1 MIKAIIIEDE
11 PFFAEMVQSFLHDF
25 YPDIELK
32 GMAQTVNDGWKLITS
47 AQPDIAFCDIEL
59 KDGTMFDVL
68 KKMNSI
74 SFQIIFITAH
84 NKFAIQAFK
93 FSAIDYLLKPV
104 EETEFRNAVDRA
116 IERVNQKQLQHIR
129 LMLENMDRSNE
140 NRRIVLR
147 TMDQIHIVNVKD
159 IVRCRADNTYTTFYL
174 VTGENILVS
183 KGMKEYEDI
192 LCENGFFKIHQSHI
206 INLQFLR
213 KIDKSSEEVILSD
226 KTRLPLSQRRKQ
238 DLLQILNES

>member
-1 MIKAIIIEDE
+1 MIKAVIIEDE
-11 PFFAEMVQSFLHDF
+11 PVYAEMVQSLSGEF
-25 YPDIELK
+25 YPGIEIR
-32 GMAQTVNDGWKLITS
+32 GYAQTVETAALLLAS

-183 KGMKEYEDI
+183 KGMIEYEDI
-192 LCENGFFKIHQSHI
+192 LCENGLFKIHQSHI

>member
-1 MIKAIIIEDE
+1 M
-11 PFFAEMVQSFLHDF
+11 
-25 YPDIELK
+25 
-32 GMAQTVNDGWKLITS
+32 
-47 AQPDIAFCDIEL
+47 
-59 KDGTMFDVL
+59 
-68 KKMNSI
+68 
-74 SFQIIFITAH
+74 
-84 NKFAIQAFK
+84 
-93 FSAIDYLLKPV
+93 
-104 EETEFRNAVDRA
+104 DRA

-174 VTGENILVS
+174 VTSENILVS

>member
-1 MIKAIIIEDE
+1 MIKAVIIEDE
-11 PFFAEMVQSFLHDF
+11 PVYAEMVQSLSGEF
-25 YPDIELK
+25 YPGIEIR
-32 GMAQTVNDGWKLITS
+32 GYAQTVETAALLLAS

-147 TMDQIHIVNVKD
+147 TMDQSHIVNVKD

>member
-1 MIKAIIIEDE
+1 MIKAVIIEDE
-11 PFFAEMVQSFLHDF
+11 PVYAEMVQSLSGEF
-25 YPDIELK
+25 YPGIEIR
-32 GMAQTVNDGWKLITS
+32 GYAQTVETAALLLAS

-59 KDGTMFDVL
+59 KDGTIFDVL

>member
-1 MIKAIIIEDE
+1 MIKAVIIEDE
-11 PFFAEMVQSFLHDF
+11 PVYAEMVQSLSGEF
-25 YPDIELK
+25 YPGIEIR
-32 GMAQTVNDGWKLITS
+32 GYAQTVETAALLLAS

-159 IVRCRADNTYTTFYL
+159 IVRCHADNTYTTFYL

>member
-32 GMAQTVNDGWKLITS
+32 GMAQTVDDGWKLITS

-59 KDGTMFDVL
+59 KDGTSFDLL
-68 KKMNSI
+68 KKINQI
-74 SFQIIFITAH
+74 PFQIIFITAH

-93 FSAIDYLLKPV
+93 FSAVDYLLKPI
-104 EETEFRNAVDRA
+104 EETEFCNAVDRA
-116 IERVNQKQLQHIR
+116 IERVNQKQMQHIR
-129 LMLENMDRSNE
+129 LMLENLDRSNE

-147 TMDQIHIVNVKD
+147 TLEQIHVVNIKD
-159 IVRCRADNTYTTFYL
+159 IVRCQADNTYTTFHL
-174 VTGENILVS
+174 TNGENILVS
-183 KGMKEYEDI
+183 KGLKEYEEL

-238 DLLQILNES
+238 DLLQILN

>member
-1 MIKAIIIEDE
+1 MIKAVIIEDE
-11 PFFAEMVQSFLHDF
+11 PVYAEMVQSLSGEF
-25 YPDIELK
+25 YPGIEIR
-32 GMAQTVNDGWKLITS
+32 GYAQTVETAALLLAS

-183 KGMKEYEDI
+183 KGKKEYEDI

>member
-32 GMAQTVNDGWKLITS
+32 GMAQTVEDGWKLITS
-47 AQPDIAFCDIEL
+47 TQPDIAFCDIEL
-59 KDGTMFDVL
+59 KDGTSFDIL
-68 KKMNSI
+68 KKLSNTP
-74 SFQIIFITAH
+74 FQIIFITAH

-93 FSAIDYLLKPV
+93 FSAVDYLLKPV
-104 EETEFRNAVDRA
+104 EETEFCNAVDRA
-116 IERVNQKQLQHIR
+116 IERVNQKQMQHIR
-129 LMLENMDRSNE
+129 LMLENLDRSNE

-147 TMDQIHIVNVKD
+147 TLEQIHVVNIKD
-159 IVRCRADNTYTTFYL
+159 IVRCQADNTYTTFYL
-174 VTGENILVS
+174 TNGENILVS
-183 KGMKEYEDI
+183 KGLKEYEEL

>member
-1 MIKAIIIEDE
+1 MIKAVIIEDE
-11 PFFAEMVQSFLHDF
+11 PVYAEMVQSLSGEF
-25 YPDIELK
+25 YPGIEIR
-32 GMAQTVNDGWKLITS
+32 GYAQTVETAALLLAS

-147 TMDQIHIVNVKD
+147 TMDQIHIVNIKD

>member
-1 MIKAIIIEDE
+1 MIKAVIIEDE
-11 PFFAEMVQSFLHDF
+11 PVYAEMVQSLSGEF
-25 YPDIELK
+25 YPGIEIR
-32 GMAQTVNDGWKLITS
+32 GYAQTVETAALLLAS

-159 IVRCRADNTYTTFYL
+159 IVRCRADNTYTSFYL
-174 VTGENILVS
+174 VSGENILVS

>member
-1 MIKAIIIEDE
+1 
-11 PFFAEMVQSFLHDF
+11 
-25 YPDIELK
+25 
-32 GMAQTVNDGWKLITS
+32 
-47 AQPDIAFCDIEL
+47 
-59 KDGTMFDVL
+59 
-68 KKMNSI
+68 
-74 SFQIIFITAH
+74 
-84 NKFAIQAFK
+84 
-93 FSAIDYLLKPV
+93 
-104 EETEFRNAVDRA
+104 
-116 IERVNQKQLQHIR
+116 
-129 LMLENMDRSNE
+129 MLENMDRSNE

>member
-1 MIKAIIIEDE
+1 MIKAVIIEDE
-11 PFFAEMVQSFLHDF
+11 PVYAEMVQSLSGEF
-25 YPDIELK
+25 YPGIEIR
-32 GMAQTVNDGWKLITS
+32 GYAQTVETAALLLAS

-129 LMLENMDRSNE
+129 LMLENMDKSNE

>member
-1 MIKAIIIEDE
+1 MIKAVIIEDE
-11 PFFAEMVQSFLHDF
+11 PVYAEMVQSLSGEF
-25 YPDIELK
+25 YPGIEIR
-32 GMAQTVNDGWKLITS
+32 GYAQTVETAALLLAS

>member
-1 MIKAIIIEDE
+1 MIKAVIIEDE
-11 PFFAEMVQSFLHDF
+11 PVYAEMVQSLSGEF
-25 YPDIELK
+25 YPGIEIR
-32 GMAQTVNDGWKLITS
+32 GYAQTVETAALLLAS

-116 IERVNQKQLQHIR
+116 IERVNQKQFQHIR

>member
-1 MIKAIIIEDE
+1 MIKAVIIEDE
-11 PFFAEMVQSFLHDF
+11 PVYAEMVQSLSDEF
-25 YPDIELK
+25 YPGIEIR
-32 GMAQTVNDGWKLITS
+32 GYAQTVETAALLLAS

>member
-1 MIKAIIIEDE
+1 MIKAVIIEDE
-11 PFFAEMVQSFLHDF
+11 PVYAEMVQSLSGEF
-25 YPDIELK
+25 YPGIEIR
-32 GMAQTVNDGWKLITS
+32 GYAQTVETAALLLAS

-93 FSAIDYLLKPV
+93 FNAIDYLLKPV

>member
-1 MIKAIIIEDE
+1 MIKAVIIEDE
-11 PFFAEMVQSFLHDF
+11 PVYAEMVQSLSGEF
-25 YPDIELK
+25 YPGIEIR
-32 GMAQTVNDGWKLITS
+32 GYAQTVETAALLLAS

-116 IERVNQKQLQHIR
+116 IERINQKQLQHIR

>member
-32 GMAQTVNDGWKLITS
+32 GMAQTVDDGWKLITS

-59 KDGTMFDVL
+59 KDGTSFDLL
-68 KKMNSI
+68 KKINQI
-74 SFQIIFITAH
+74 PFQIIFITAH

-93 FSAIDYLLKPV
+93 FSAVDYLLKPI
-104 EETEFRNAVDRA
+104 EETEFCNAVDRA
-116 IERVNQKQLQHIR
+116 IERVNQKQMQHIR
-129 LMLENMDRSNE
+129 LMLENLDRSNE

-147 TMDQIHIVNVKD
+147 TLEQIHVVNIKD
-159 IVRCRADNTYTTFYL
+159 IVRCQADNTYTTFYL
-174 VTGENILVS
+174 TNGENILVS
-183 KGMKEYEDI
+183 KGLKEYEEL

-238 DLLQILNES
+238 DLLQILN